1 MSWGGGEVD
10 IKTLLPTKSETA
22 NYLLQ
27 LILTDHA
34 GKHIGEV
41 FSSEAGLHLSEGAAP
56 GVAIT
61 FSLVPIAKD
70 TLSKSLLQK
79 KNDLMCQLAMRKK
92 GQSKDTNPQV
102 FPF

>member
-1 MSWGGGEVD
+1 MGVD
-10 IKTLLPTKSETA
+10 IKTLLPTKSDTA

-27 LILTDHA
+27 QVLTDQG
-34 GKHIGEV
+34 GKHTGEL

-56 GVAIT
+56 GVAIA

-79 KNDLMCQLAMRKK
+79 KNMI
-92 GQSKDTNPQV
+92 
-102 FPF
+102 